1 MAIGT
6 RYWLVMPAAGA
17 SRRFGGVSTK
27 LREPLAG
34 RTVLEVALQV
44 FSQDSRCS
52 RVALALAPDALASP
66 ELRARLTPKVMAVAG
81 GARRC
86 DSVLAGLEALAGAGA
101 DEQDWVLVHDAARP
115 CLSPADLERLLEA
128 GSAHPVGALLAEP
141 VTDTI
146 KRSDGGSNYES
157 TVDRSRLWRAQT
169 PQMFRYGPLCRALQ
183 AAIGAGR
190 EPTDEAQAMEWQGER
205 PLLVAAVD
213 NNIKIT
219 SPRDLEL
226 AAAIHALRAVQPR
239 PEGTAEAGACG

>member
-1 MAIGT
+1 
-6 RYWLVMPAAGA
+6 MPAAGA
-17 SRRFGGVSTK
+17 SRRFGGAGSK
-27 LREPLAG
+27 LRESLAG

-44 FSQDSRCS
+44 FSQDSRCLG
-52 RVALALAPDALASP
+52 VALALAPEALDSP
-66 ELRARLTPKVMAVAG
+66 ELRARLAAKVMAVAG

-86 DSVLAGLEALAGAGA
+86 DSVLSGLGALAGAGA
-101 DEQDWVLVHDAARP
+101 GEQDWVLVHDAARP

-128 GSAHPVGALLAEP
+128 GSGHPVGALLAEP

-146 KRSDGGSNYES
+146 KRSDGGSNYEG

-169 PQMFRYGPLCRALQ
+169 PQMFRYGPLGRALR

-205 PLLVAAVD
+205 PLLVASVD

-219 SPRDLEL
+219 SQRDLEL
-226 AAAIHALRAVQPR
+226 AAAIQALRAAQLR
-239 PEGTAEAGACG
+239 PGSHVEAGACE